1 MELEGMVHA
10 LEIVHNLLK
19 PGGVL
24 VDIHPNGDPPPIE
37 VNVGG
42 YVMLAGYLDETDDF
56 EEYFKA
62 DEALAEVTARGLFL
76 LEREGLFTFMTHAS
90 TITELADF
98 LKAEWT
104 DSVVHEETIERA
116 KKLMGELGGGK
127 EVVLRENVRI
137 ARYRKCSK

>member
-10 LEIVHNLLK
+10 LEIVHDLLK

-42 YVMLAGYLDETDDF
+42 DVMLAGYLDETDDF

-90 TITELADF
+90 TITELVDF

-127 EVVLRENVRI
+127 EVVLRESVRI
-137 ARYRKCSK
+137 ARFRKRSK